1 MPPTIKQMVKSEA
14 KLGAEK
20 KEQFRV
26 KVLTRERER
35 KDWMSKILKESD
47 RIIERYRDIK
57 QRDSNIE

>member
-20 KEQFRV
+20 KEQFRE

>member
-1 MPPTIKQMVKSEA
+1 MKQMVKSEA

-20 KEQFRV
+20 KEQFRE

>member
-1 MPPTIKQMVKSEA
+1 MVKSEA

-20 KEQFRV
+20 KEQFRE

>member
-20 KEQFRV
+20 KEQFRE
-26 KVLTRERER
+26 KVLTRDRER

>member
-20 KEQFRV
+20 
-26 KVLTRERER
+26 